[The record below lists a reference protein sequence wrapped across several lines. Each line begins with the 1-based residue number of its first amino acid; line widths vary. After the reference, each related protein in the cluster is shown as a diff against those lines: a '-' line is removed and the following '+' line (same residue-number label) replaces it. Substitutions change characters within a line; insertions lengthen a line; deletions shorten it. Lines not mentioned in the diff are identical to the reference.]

1 MGDASMAEEAVILVC
16 AHFRVEKLPSNF
28 YKPGCS
34 RLGVISTLCNP
45 LNPQCGC
52 PYYEARLLKVGDA
65 CAFKR
70 VVSALITASLRK
82 LIQELEVMLNGSP

>member
-45 LNPQCGC
+45 LNLNAAAPTMRRGC
-52 PYYEARLLKVGDA
+52 LRLGMHARLSGLFQPSSLLA
-65 CAFKR
+65 
-70 VVSALITASLRK
+70 SASSSR
-82 LIQELEVMLNGSP
+82 SWR